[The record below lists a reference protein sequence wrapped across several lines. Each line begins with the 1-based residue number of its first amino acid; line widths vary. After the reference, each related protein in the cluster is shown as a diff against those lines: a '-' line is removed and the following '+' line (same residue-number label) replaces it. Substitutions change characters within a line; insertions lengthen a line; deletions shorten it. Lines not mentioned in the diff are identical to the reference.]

1 MYRLVLSGGHD
12 GSAPNQFDDP
22 TDGFYAPHETRVMRL
37 SAGAAGGR
45 DGPLLRFGAC
55 TAGLPPSAP
64 AEEEQAAW
72 AELALRHRG
81 RAGGSRDVLVHGL
94 QRRADLN
101 GRLGELSSRQA
112 GADGRYAVNLEAAD
126 GGEPSEVLVK
136 PANLRP
142 AVAMAAASFIWCD
155 EQRVG
160 VSLSIDE
167 AGLPLEGSSAA
178 NKVALAVAGLRLF

>member
-1 MYRLVLSGGHD
+1 M
-12 GSAPNQFDDP
+12 
-22 TDGFYAPHETRVMRL
+22 M
-37 SAGAAGGR
+37 
-45 DGPLLRFGAC
+45 
-55 TAGLPPSAP
+55 LPPGHSCKP
-64 AEEEQAAW
+64 KGYGPQLAE
-72 AELALRHRG
+72 RPRI
-81 RAGGSRDVLVHGL
+81 V
-94 QRRADLN
+94 N
-101 GRLGELSSRQA
+101 GRLGKLSSRQA

-167 AGLPLEGSSAA
+167 AGLPLEGSRAA
-178 NKVALAVAGLRLF
+178 NKVALAVARLRLF